1 MNLDKNCCK
10 KVAAAFA
17 EWQYAVEDAMENV
30 NKVLNVYLEIEQKH
44 YEEDK
49 RDDHIYLTLSKL
61 REFHDMVGVW
71 NEE

>member
-17 EWQYAVEDAMENV
+17 EWQYAVEDAMEDV

-44 YEEDK
+44 YEEDE